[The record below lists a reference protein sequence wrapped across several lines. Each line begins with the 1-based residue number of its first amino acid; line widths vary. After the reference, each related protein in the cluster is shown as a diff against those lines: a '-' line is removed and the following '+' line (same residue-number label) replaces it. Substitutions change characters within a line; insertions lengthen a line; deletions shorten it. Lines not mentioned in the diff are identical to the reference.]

1 MNALNDSSCLDYGTK
16 IRQTIGVFTVRCLDK
31 KRVGRSGFYFIL
43 FYFIFQPE
51 QLISTF

>member
-31 KRVGRSGFYFIL
+31 NGSAGRDFISFYS
-43 FYFIFQPE
+43 
-51 QLISTF
+51 ISFFNPNNS